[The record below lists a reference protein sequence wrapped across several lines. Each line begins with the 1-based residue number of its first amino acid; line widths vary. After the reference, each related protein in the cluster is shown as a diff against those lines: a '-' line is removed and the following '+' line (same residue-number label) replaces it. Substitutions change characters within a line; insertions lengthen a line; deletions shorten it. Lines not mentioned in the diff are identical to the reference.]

1 MALVPEGT
9 EQIGG
14 SEVWRFRDPTDGKV
28 FLTDNYIQALHLGA
42 PPKTPEFSNAAPQVA
57 APAAMPDARTAS
69 LGGDFASPSE
79 LASSADR
86 QKTVDALA
94 ASEAAKREQ
103 VKAVGGYGYVDT
115 YSGRETGVS
124 QPVSAP
130 PMIATGPDTNRRQGM
145 MTRESMPQVEPQ
157 QAPMAPTSSMP
168 QPRALLTP
176 EQGQALLTPQRI
188 SWGARKGGEM
198 EQGKSTSGIGED
210 SLKELKGTHDKL
222 YDRQQE
228 LVDMQAQNRV
238 MELSTK
244 NKQLSLADQQ
254 LSEQVATKQREAA
267 ERERL
272 VAAEKKKLDDEEQKI
287 VSRSPEVGR
296 LWKQKGSGALAITAV
311 LAGVNEFAR
320 IYGRTGGEN
329 NVLNIM
335 NTAIERDLDEQAA
348 EIAADKDAI
357 GRRKNALAER
367 LANGED
373 PKFAREALK
382 NLMLKQQQVQLDHED
397 TRKLLRASGVDAEQA
412 RVALANAYLEG
423 RMKLEQMQQEKV
435 DYKMQ
440 QARAA
445 GSRFETPE
453 EMAKRVNTTVD
464 TTRKVAENAGLVP
477 TEKQADM
484 LYAEQLKQSGEGAGT
499 LQTAQVTGLN
509 KAMSNAKLYKRAT
522 TNIEKIFDSGEDIEL
537 DPSLWSK
544 WQSFTSTFKGDRAAQ
559 EDTFGVGGAKLMDE
573 VNTAVSGTHNE
584 ALGTLQEADKRNII
598 QSIVGDGKRETI
610 LSNLQA
616 MENKSLDEL
625 KTWAQSL
632 SAKQNETFRAQASP
646 DEAGIIDRAR
656 NNDRNLGE
664 VPDLRDR

>member
-9 EQIGG
+9 EQVGG
-14 SEVWRFRDPTDGKV
+14 NEVWRFRDPTDGKV

-42 PPKTPEFSNAAPQVA
+42 PPKTPEFANAAP
-57 APAAMPDARTAS
+57 APAAATDARLARNVIQPGGAPAGATQRNVMQPTPTA
-69 LGGDFASPSE
+69 
-79 LASSADR
+79 
-86 QKTVDALA
+86 TDA
-94 ASEAAKREQ
+94 
-103 VKAVGGYGYVDT
+103 
-115 YSGRETGVS
+115 
-124 QPVSAP
+124 PAP
-130 PMIATGPDTNRRQGM
+130 PMIATEPDTNRRQGM

-157 QAPMAPTSSMP
+157 QAPQAPTSSMP

-188 SWGARKGGEM
+188 SWGAREGGEM

-210 SLKELKGTHDKL
+210 SLTELKGTHDKL
-222 YDRQQE
+222 YDRQQA
-228 LVDMQAQNRV
+228 LADMQAQNRV

-254 LSEQVATKQREAA
+254 LNEKIAEKQREAA

-296 LWKQKGSGALAITAV
+296 LWKQKGSGALAVTAV
-311 LAGVNEFAR
+311 LAGINEFAR

-412 RVALANAYLEG
+412 SVSLANAYLEG

-445 GSRFETPE
+445 GSRLETPE

-499 LQTAQVTGLN
+499 LQTAQVSGLN
-509 KAMSNAKLYKRAT
+509 KAMSNAKLYKRAG
-522 TNIEKIFDSGEDIEL
+522 TNIEKIFESGEEVEL

-544 WQSFTSTFKGDRAAQ
+544 WQPFTSTLKGDRAAM

-584 ALGTLQEADKRNII
+584 ALGTLQEADKRNVI
-598 QSIVGDGKRETI
+598 QSIIGNGKRETI
-610 LSNLQA
+610 LANLAA

-632 SAKQNETFRAQASP
+632 SAKQNNTFRAQASP
-646 DEAGIIDRAR
+646 DEADIIDRAR
-656 NNDRNLGE
+656 GNERDMGE